1 VPWYFYIALKQLFP
15 TGRRFH
21 FFTVISTA
29 GVMLGVA
36 LLLIVQSVMN
46 GFGHEIRSRIVDTN
60 AHIRVEGGMILRD
73 WEPTLEEIAADPA
86 VAIASP
92 YAHGVV
98 MAQKDN
104 IPAFPMIRSIGL
116 DPEQEA
122 IPVESYLRSGN
133 LDLLDDDSVFL
144 SSGLAYTLGART
156 GSVIEVYSPLMLER
170 LKRDELLLPRELAV
184 AGIFESGWQQ
194 VDDNTMLVTLRLMQD
209 LYGLHNGI
217 HGIAIRL
224 HPGHDADTVAERLN
238 RQLPLP
244 YTARSWMDT
253 NHDFL
258 FILQLE
264 KHVLFFLMLFI
275 VVVAAFSITSSLLI
289 TVVRKTREI
298 GLFGALGGRPREIAA
313 CFCFQGFLLGCAGTG
328 LGVGLALIILHYRNG
343 IVSTFARITQSE
355 DALRR
360 FYQFVDLPVRYEL
373 RDFVVIVTSGIIIST
388 LAGLIPAWR
397 ASRLKPTE
405 AFRSE

>member
-1 VPWYFYIALKQLFP
+1 
-15 TGRRFH
+15 
-21 FFTVISTA
+21 
-29 GVMLGVA
+29 MLGVA
-36 LLLIVQSVMN
+36 LLIIVQSVMN

-60 AHIRVEGGMILRD
+60 AHIRVEGGSILRD
-73 WEPTLEEIAADPA
+73 WEAVRAEIASDPA
-86 VAIASP
+86 VKIASP

-104 IPAFPMIRSIGL
+104 IPAFPLIRSIEL
-116 DPEQEA
+116 EPELEA
-122 IPVESYLRSGN
+122 IPVERYLRSGHM
-133 LDLLDDDSVFL
+133 DLLDDDSVFL
-144 SSGLAYTLGART
+144 SSGLAFTLGARP

-170 LKRDELLLPRELAV
+170 LKREELLLPRELEV
-184 AGIFESGWQQ
+184 VGIFESGWQQ

-209 LYGLHNGI
+209 LYGLQNGV
-217 HGIAIRL
+217 HGIAVRL
-224 HPGHDADTVAERLN
+224 HPGHDADTVARRLN
-238 RQLPLP
+238 DRLPMP
-244 YTARSWMDT
+244 YLARSWMDT
-253 NHDFL
+253 NQDFL

-313 CFCFQGFLLGCAGTG
+313 CFCFQGFLLGLAGTG
-328 LGVGLALIILHYRNG
+328 LGVVLALTVLHFRND
-343 IVSTFARITQSE
+343 IVSTFAQITQSE
-355 DALRR
+355 EALRR
-360 FYQFVDLPVRYEL
+360 FYQFVDLPVYFEV
-373 RDFVVIVTSGIIIST
+373 RDFVVIVGSAVLIST
-388 LAGLIPAWR
+388 FAGLIPAWR